1 MYKNDPCGLR
11 PCGPCT
17 LRYYHGHISTGRV
30 LAPAQIHVGAAWQPI
45 LPLLSFQGLFSI
57 TQARYSM
64 GALGQQQYDAEM
76 QATAT
81 VTVVEDGE

>member
-1 MYKNDPCGLR
+1 M
-11 PCGPCT
+11 
-17 LRYYHGHISTGRV
+17 SV
-30 LAPAQIHVGAAWQPI
+30 QPGNPSS
-45 LPLLSFQGLFSI
+45 LYLSFQGLFSI